1 MEMQMGWLPFFKQ
14 LQLQCSFAYT
24 SPLFVISAEKANLSI
39 REIAKS
45 AIHLSQSQH
54 TGIRKPNTY
63 RPTLRMC
70 DMCCRVQASAANGH
84 QMTQQHC
91 QSNRNKW
98 SQQSGLVLLLLT
110 YFFPLFWFKA
120 FVARRWA
127 RMQLPPVA
135 AEDPGH
141 RCHRQDTTTAH
152 RQHITNMSRLRL
164 TVIAPTPLMWA
175 GVAKTTLHCK
185 NEKTQRVLFIYF
197 IFFSVWKACLKI
209 SKRQS

>member
-1 MEMQMGWLPFFKQ
+1 MQMGWLPFFKQ

-24 SPLFVISAEKANLSI
+24 SPLFGISAEKANLSI

-98 SQQSGLVLLLLT
+98 SQQSGLVLLLRCWLI
-110 YFFPLFWFKA
+110 FFPFLDLKHSLHGVELDCNSHQWPQ
-120 FVARRWA
+120 RI
-127 RMQLPPVA
+127 Q
-135 AEDPGH
+135 DI
-141 RCHRQDTTTAH
+141 QDTIATA
-152 RQHITNMSRLRL
+152 RTPPP
-164 TVIAPTPLMWA
+164 PT
-175 GVAKTTLHCK
+175 H
-185 NEKTQRVLFIYF
+185 Y
-197 IFFSVWKACLKI
+197 
-209 SKRQS
+209 